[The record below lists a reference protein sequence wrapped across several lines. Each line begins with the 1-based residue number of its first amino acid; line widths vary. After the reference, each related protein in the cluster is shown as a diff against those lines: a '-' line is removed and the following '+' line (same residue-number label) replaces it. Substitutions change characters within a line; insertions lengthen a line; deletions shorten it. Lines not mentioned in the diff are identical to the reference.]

1 MSSNTEK
8 LYNDISYNTDI
19 IDFGKT
25 FRDPSD
31 RESQYIIDLYRL
43 EEFDVS
49 AMDPTLFLYFLEFDN
64 STTKYTH
71 SIFL

>member
-25 FRDPSD
+25 FRDQSD

-49 AMDPTLFLYFLEFDN
+49 TMDPTIFLYFLEFDN

-71 SIFL
+71 SILL